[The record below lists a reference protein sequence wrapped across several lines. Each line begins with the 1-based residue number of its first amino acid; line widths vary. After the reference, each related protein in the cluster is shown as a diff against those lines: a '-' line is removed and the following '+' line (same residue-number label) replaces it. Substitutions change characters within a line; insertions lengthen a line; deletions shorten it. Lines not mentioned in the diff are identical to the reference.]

1 MTSATT
7 PPVTVIVGGCGHVGL
22 PLGVALAGAGQ
33 RVFAL
38 DIDPAKVAKVN
49 NAEVPF
55 IEAGL
60 PEALAAVRAA
70 GTFEATLDPT
80 TITAANTVIVVIG
93 TPVDEHLNPDP
104 NEVVTAV
111 TGLAHLLCDG
121 QLLVL
126 RSTVYP
132 GVTRRV
138 AEALTQRGLRL
149 DVACCPERLAEGV
162 ALPELRSLPQI
173 IGADT
178 PAAIERAVRLF
189 DGVAPSCLVV
199 STAAAEL
206 AKLFTNVWRYLKFAA
221 ANQFFM
227 LADGAGVDY
236 AEVYRAIT
244 TDYPRARDL
253 PAPGLTAGPCLF
265 KDTMQLSAY
274 SDNTFALGHAA
285 MLINEGLPSYI
296 VRRVEEQFD
305 LRTACVGILGMAFKA
320 NVDDT
325 RSSLSYKLR
334 RLLRFRAARVLCA
347 DPLLDD
353 PRLVPVAEVIAEADL
368 ILIATPHD
376 DFAGLEFRQPV
387 VNVWDMTLRI
397 RP

>member
-1 MTSATT
+1 VTIPDA
-7 PPVTVIVGGCGHVGL
+7 PPRTVIVGGCGHVGL

-33 RVFAL
+33 HVWAL
-38 DIDPAKVAKVN
+38 DIDAAKVDRVN
-49 NAEVPF
+49 AGEVPF
-55 IEAGL
+55 MEAGL
-60 PEALAAVRAA
+60 PEALQHARRA
-70 GTFEATLDPT
+70 GTFEATVDPT
-80 TITAANTVIVVIG
+80 SISLADTVIVVIG

-104 NEVVTAV
+104 NEVVAAV
-111 TGLAHLLCDG
+111 ESLAHLLRNG
-121 QLLVL
+121 QLLIL

-138 AEALTQRGLRL
+138 AEVVGQRGLDL

-178 PAAIERAVRLF
+178 PGATARAVALF
-189 DGVAPSCLVV
+189 DGVAPSCIVV

-236 AEVYRAIT
+236 AEVHRAIT

-253 PAPGLTAGPCLF
+253 PTPGLTAGPCLF

-285 MLINEGLPSYI
+285 MLINEGLPQYI
-296 VRRVEEQFD
+296 VRRIEQQFT
-305 LRTACVGILGMAFKA
+305 LAGSCVGILGMAFKA

-347 DPLLDD
+347 DPLAAD
-353 PRLVPVAEVIAEADL
+353 PSLVPVAQVIAEADL
-368 ILIATPHD
+368 IVIATPHD
-376 DFAGLEFRQPV
+376 VFRDLTFRQPV
-387 VNVWDMTLRI
+387 VNVWDMTLRLA
-397 RP
+397 R

>member
-1 MTSATT
+1 M
-7 PPVTVIVGGCGHVGL
+7 TVIVGGCGHVGL

>member
-1 MTSATT
+1 
-7 PPVTVIVGGCGHVGL
+7 VTVIVGGCGHVGL

>member
-1 MTSATT
+1 M
-7 PPVTVIVGGCGHVGL
+7 TVIVGGCGHVGL

-38 DIDPAKVAKVN
+38 DIDPEKVAKVN

-60 PEALAAVRAA
+60 PDALAAVRAT